1 MGQIKNIKLH
11 IVTDIK
17 TYHKLVVTNS
27 NSQDDEGN
35 NEFWQTP
42 QQITHPVCTLW
53 SFVIPHTKEDLC
65 FMWIPKC
72 TKKKFQLGFKGEEE
86 KDYWYWT
93 YATFEENLPKKY
105 ERIQR
110 RNICKVT
117 EEIRFPINEEIIV

>member
-1 MGQIKNIKLH
+1 MG

-17 TYHKLVVTNS
+17 CTNHHIPQVGLRY
-27 NSQDDEGN
+27 NNNNNQDDEGN

-53 SFVIPHTKEDLC
+53 SFVIPHTEEDLC
-65 FMWIPKC
+65 FVWIPKC
-72 TKKKFQLGFKGEEE
+72 TNKKFQLGFKGEEK

-93 YATFEENLPKKY
+93 YATFEENSPKKY
-105 ERIQR
+105 ERFQR

-117 EEIRFPINEEIIV
+117 EEIRFPINE